1 MNNTDI
7 RDWPSAAPGRWNDS
21 PATSGWAADVP
32 EWEASLLL
40 PQRVAAVEHPAGPA
54 PGAVPAPTNRL
65 LSLWQLLHSSARRPL
80 TRPRV
85 LQFH

>member
-7 RDWPSAAPGRWNDS
+7 RDWPSAAPGLWNDS
-21 PATSGWAADVP
+21 PTTSSWADAVP

-40 PQRVAAVEHPAGPA
+40 PQRVAALEHPAAA
-54 PGAVPAPTNRL
+54 PGAAPAPANRL

-80 TRPRV
+80 ALPRV